1 MPEDYRSSSAG
12 RKRSWYGLKKWI
24 KWFFSLR
31 IPHALLVEAT
41 RFAPSLRASGRLPA
55 PARLREVTGRVNGSS
70 FVMLRPAECV
80 VAKELYWG
88 NGRRPRAEDAF
99 AVELFG
105 AAARRA
111 TAMVDIGAYTGLFT
125 LVATTVNETL
135 QAHAFEIV
143 PEVFQALVDNCVR
156 NDVLDRTFLYA
167 EGVGRPDT
175 EMIVPAHSHD
185 SALPSFYSSRLH
197 FDSGVRVRFRALDSL
212 ASALPRDG
220 KVVVKVDVE
229 GTEDAV
235 FEYGQAFLEAFRPDV
250 LCEVL
255 HGVGDPMAVEK
266 HMLGYGY
273 GFYLVR
279 GGDLQR
285 ADHVHGHRQYR
296 DWFFT
301 VRSEEELAD
310 WGVRLT
316 G

>member
-1 MPEDYRSSSAG
+1 M
-12 RKRSWYGLKKWI
+12 RSWYGLKKWV

-31 IPHALLVEAT
+31 MPHALLLHAT

-55 PARLREVTGRVNGSS
+55 PARLREVTGRVDGRS

-111 TAMVDIGAYTGLFT
+111 TVMIDVGAYTGLFT
-125 LVATTVNETL
+125 LVGTTVNETM

-143 PEVFQALVDNCVR
+143 PEVFHALVDNCVR

-167 EGVGRPDT
+167 EGLGRPDA
-175 EMIVPAHSHD
+175 EMTIPARSRD
-185 SALPSFYSSRLH
+185 SALPSFYSTRLH
-197 FDSGVRVRFRALDSL
+197 FDTGVRVRFRALDSV
-212 ASALPRDG
+212 ARALPRDA
-220 KVVVKVDVE
+220 KVVVKIDVE

-235 FEYGQAFLEAFRPDV
+235 LEYGQEFLEAFRPDV

-255 HGVGDPMAVEK
+255 EGVGDAMAVEK
-266 HMLGYGY
+266 LLSVHGYK
-273 GFYLVR
+273 FYLVR
-279 GGDLQR
+279 GGALHR
-285 ADHVHGHRQYR
+285 ADHVQGHREYR

-301 VRSEEELAD
+301 VRSEDELAG

-316 G
+316 R

>member
-1 MPEDYRSSSAG
+1 MPEDYRRSSTG
-12 RKRSWYGLKKWI
+12 RKRSWYGLKKRA

-31 IPHALLVEAT
+31 IPHAVLLRAT

-55 PARLREVTGRVNGSS
+55 PARLREVTGWVQGRS
-70 FVMLRPAECV
+70 FVMLRPPECV

-111 TAMVDIGAYTGLFT
+111 TAMVDVGAYTGLFT
-125 LVATTVNETL
+125 LVGTAVNETL

-143 PEVFQALVDNCVR
+143 PEVFQALIDNCVR

-167 EGVGRPDT
+167 EGLGRPDT
-175 EMIVPAHSHD
+175 EMTIPARSRD

-197 FDSGVRVRFRALDSL
+197 FDTGVRVRFRALDSL
-212 ASALPRDG
+212 APVLPRDA
-220 KVVVKVDVE
+220 KVVMKIDVE

-235 FEYGQAFLEAFRPDV
+235 LEYGQEFLRAFRPDV

-255 HGVGDPMAVEK
+255 PGVGDAMTVEK
-266 HMLGYGY
+266 LLSGHGYR
-273 GFYLVR
+273 FYLVR
-279 GGDLQR
+279 GGHLQQ
-285 ADHVHGHRQYR
+285 ADHVRGHPRYR

-301 VRSEEELAD
+301 VRSQDELAD

-316 G
+316 T